1 VRLAEE
7 GTWGKGD
14 CEKERL
20 GEDGKKRLG
29 ELIM

>member
-1 VRLAEE
+1 VKKGLGDL

-20 GEDGKKRLG
+20 GEKGTW
-29 ELIM
+29 